1 MSKTGVSHSRARRR
15 SAPCLL
21 IGWQQRR
28 ALPNSEHSLEH
39 LAKMTVDQNQKIDA
53 EVNACGLH
61 CPLPVLRLKKALSS
75 LQSGQIVKVR
85 VTDPQSVRDFAAF
98 AKQAGHQMIEVRAGW
113 GVECVDSKIMMQIT
127 AWLPWLQTLA

>member
-28 ALPNSEHSLEH
+28 ALPNCEHSLEH

-61 CPLPVLRLKKALSS
+61 CPLPVLRLKQALSS

-85 VTDPQSVRDFAAF
+85 VTDTECVRNFAVVST
-98 AKQAGHQMIEVRAGW
+98 QAWHQMIEVRAEGGEW
-113 GVECVDSKIMMQIT
+113 IVLINVS
-127 AWLPWLQTLA
+127 